1 MRFVV
6 LAVALVGLL
15 LAGRAAYLT
24 FAEGERFEALAVEP
38 GKEVSW
44 QTNNDRGDILSSD
57 GRKLATTLEA
67 AKVVATPYLI
77 SSPDRA
83 AARISGALGS
93 ETDLTPDEIRSLL
106 TRRDDKGNLLG
117 YSVIEEEVDPAAAD
131 RVRELGIE
139 GVTIAPDATRT
150 YPENEVASQLVGY
163 MGDYG
168 EPFGG
173 VEASYDESLQ
183 SGKDVSLSV
192 DSAVQQQLEQSL
204 QETTKKYEANNALGI
219 VMRVD
224 DGEIVAM
231 ASTPGYDNNQFDQA
245 SPDAQRNRV
254 LTDLYE
260 PGSTFKALTMAAAF
274 EEGVVSEDT
283 QFTVPDK
290 VNVAGTMIHDS
301 MPHKTEVMTP
311 EKILQ
316 ESSNV
321 GTIKVAR
328 RLGGERL
335 EDYARDFGVGKPTGI
350 DLAGEANGTMPA
362 FKDWSGTSIGNIPIG
377 QGLTVTPLQLASAY
391 ATIANGGYEVT
402 PHVTRKF
409 SGEERGERVISGET
423 SSIVNTMLQSVVER
437 GTGILAQIP
446 GYSVAG
452 KTGTTQKV
460 DPETG
465 TYTTRYISSFVGYA
479 PASDPEYVTLIAVD
493 EPNKPW
499 GEVVAAPAFRQTM
512 KFTLGYYNVPP
523 DLTPAE
529 SEKMWR
535 IGVRANADG
544 GH

>member
-15 LAGRAAYLT
+15 LSGRAAYLT

-38 GKEVSW
+38 SKEVSW
-44 QTNNDRGDILSSD
+44 QTGNDRGDILSSD
-57 GRKLATTLEA
+57 GREFATTLEA

-77 SSPDRA
+77 SSPERA
-83 AARISGALGS
+83 ADRISGALGS
-93 ETDLTPDEIRSLL
+93 ETDLTTTEIEILL

-117 YSVIEEEVDPAAAD
+117 YSVIEEEVDPAAAE

-139 GVTIAPDATRT
+139 GVSIGPDATRT
-150 YPENEVASQLVGY
+150 YPENEVASQLIGYVGE
-163 MGDYG
+163 YG

-173 VEASYDESLQ
+173 VEASYDEALQ
-183 SGKDVSLSV
+183 SGKDISLTV

-204 QETTKKYEANNALGI
+204 AKTAKKYKANNALGV

-224 DGEIVAM
+224 NGEIVAM
-231 ASTPGYDNNQFDQA
+231 ANTPGYDNNQFNEA
-245 SPDAQRNRV
+245 PLEAQRNRV

-274 EEGVVSEDT
+274 EEGVVGEDT
-283 QFTVPDK
+283 RFTVPDH

-328 RLGGERL
+328 KLGGERL
-335 EDYARDFGVGKPTGI
+335 EDYARDFGVGEPTGI
-350 DLAGEANGTMPA
+350 DLAGEATGTMPA
-362 FKDWSGTSIGNIPIG
+362 FEDWSGTSIGNIPIG
-377 QGLTVTPLQLASAY
+377 QGVTATPLQLASAY
-391 ATIANGGYEVT
+391 ATIANGGYEIT
-402 PHVTRKF
+402 PHVTQEF
-409 SGEERGERVISGET
+409 SGEERGDRVISGET
-423 SSIVNTMLQSVVER
+423 SSIVSGMLQSVVER

-465 TYTTRYISSFVGYA
+465 TYTNRYISSFVGFA

-499 GEVVAAPAFRQTM
+499 GEVVAAPAFKEVMR
-512 KFTLGYYNVPP
+512 FTLGSHNVPP

-529 SEKMWR
+529 SKRMWR
-535 IGVRANADG
+535 EGVKANAEG